1 MYTGVHTLK
10 TYVSKIINML
20 VEGVLVK
27 TGAFLIEVY
36 MWILASPFFIFD
48 IIIGEDRITPKPS

>member
-1 MYTGVHTLK
+1 
-10 TYVSKIINML
+10 ML